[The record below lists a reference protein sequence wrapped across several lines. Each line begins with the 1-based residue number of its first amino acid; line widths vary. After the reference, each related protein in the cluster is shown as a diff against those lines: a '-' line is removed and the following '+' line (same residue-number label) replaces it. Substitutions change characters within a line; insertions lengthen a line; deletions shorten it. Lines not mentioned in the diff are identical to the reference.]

1 MRQLSITFVLL
12 AIFVHAA
19 AGVSDTKVV
28 TTWRDTNV
36 GTINFK
42 KVVVAFLNRDTD
54 LRHRVEDGLAR
65 RVRRSMAAHTFVP
78 DGELRDPKA
87 VKARLSS
94 NEIDGAIVV
103 RLAEVEKNLTVSPGG
118 VIYTP
123 YPMFWD
129 MWGTGWGGVSTPTLA
144 FEEKVVTA
152 EIIVYSVATAKPIWA
167 GRLKSTNPK
176 SLRVL
181 LDDLVKAGSAE
192 LRKQKLV

>member
-1 MRQLSITFVLL
+1 MRQLLITFVLL
-12 AIFVHAA
+12 AFFVHAT
-19 AGVSDTKVV
+19 AGASGTKVV
-28 TTWRDTNV
+28 TTWRGTNV
-36 GTINFK
+36 GPINFK

-65 RVRRSMAAHTFVP
+65 RVRRSVAAHTFVP
-78 DGELRDPKA
+78 DSELRDQEA

-103 RLAEVEKNLTVSPGG
+103 RLAEVARDVIVSPGG
-118 VIYTP
+118 ATYTT

-129 MWGTGWGGVSTPTLA
+129 MWGTGWGVVSTPTLA

-167 GRLKSTNPK
+167 GRLKATNPK